1 MSQRPCR
8 SHHIPQLGG
17 TGSGGGCPGRYA
29 EPGKLGSEPQGAET
43 GVNKDRGGALRGY
56 SRRTKCQRCSAWQ
69 AGGFVQ
75 RKGVRDRLKGE
86 FEPNGARLCGRCKSV
101 RAPQQAWLST
111 LFGRLIQ
118 TRHSLS
124 STSLWSCGRDGQTR
138 VSIKGSESIGA
149 EEGARAQG
157 GGSIDP
163 LWVWA
168 SSPGRKTPGPRVS
181 TWEALDSR
189 RQ

>member
-1 MSQRPCR
+1 MSQRPCHSYR
-8 SHHIPQLGG
+8 IPQLGG

-29 EPGKLGSEPQGAET
+29 EPGKLGSEPQGAGT
-43 GVNKDRGGALRGY
+43 GMNKGRGGALRGY
-56 SRRTKCQRCSAWQ
+56 SRRTKYQRCSAWQ

-75 RKGVRDRLKGE
+75 GKRVRDRLKGE
-86 FEPNGARLCGRCKSV
+86 FEPNGARLCGRCRSV

-124 STSLWSCGRDGQTR
+124 SMSLWSRGGDGHIHA
-138 VSIKGSESIGA
+138 SIKGSERIGA

-157 GGSIDP
+157 GAALTLCGCGLAP
-163 LWVWA
+163 QAGELLVPE
-168 SSPGRKTPGPRVS
+168 SPHGKP
-181 TWEALDSR
+181 
-189 RQ
+189 

>member
-1 MSQRPCR
+1 MPGKWEGVSETLPLTPHPTPGGHRAWWWMPGVPC
-8 SHHIPQLGG
+8 
-17 TGSGGGCPGRYA
+17 
-29 EPGKLGSEPQGAET
+29 KLGSESQGAGT
-43 GVNKDRGGALRGY
+43 GVNKGRGETLRGC
-56 SRRTKCQRCSAWQ
+56 SRRTKFQSCSAWQ

-75 RKGVRDRLKGE
+75 GKGMRDRLKGE
-86 FEPNGARLCGRCKSV
+86 FVLNGARLCGQCRSV

-124 STSLWSCGRDGQTR
+124 SMSLWSCGEAGQTH
-138 VSIKGSESIGA
+138 VNIKGSEGVGA

-157 GGSIDP
+157 RGSTDP

-168 SSPGRKTPGPRVS
+168 SSPGRKTPGP
-181 TWEALDSR
+181 
-189 RQ
+189 